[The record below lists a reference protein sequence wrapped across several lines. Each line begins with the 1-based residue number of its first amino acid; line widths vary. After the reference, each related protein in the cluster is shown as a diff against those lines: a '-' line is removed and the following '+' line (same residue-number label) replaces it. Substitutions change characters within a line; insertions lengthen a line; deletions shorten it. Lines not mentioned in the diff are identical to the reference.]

1 MILMHLSGA
10 KGALGILVTY
20 SKEKEMRWRKTKE
33 PLSIKKLTVRTI
45 TNISL
50 SILAICTMVFVGSFL
65 FISKVQ
71 NQRLADFLVFSY
83 AQQFH
88 QVFSKVTQDFS
99 NDIHQELMGS
109 SASMLD
115 EASWQMKM
123 NALQNREPSIKAL
136 HIIRPKQQ
144 EPAEGQAALGY
155 AAIDMANRVFKGDL
169 VLPELHRVEEGRFYI
184 NHAIALRKTQQSEVI
199 GVAVVSEDLML
210 LQKLLNNFKKIPG
223 YIELRE
229 TLLGQ
234 NRIIAKS
241 DRIELAGVGAQSI
254 LMVPGTSWQMT
265 FWLDPEFGTTFST
278 GIGALLIVVILMILC
293 CTAFIWHYFRRI
305 EGALLEDGRGLG
317 LMLQAVLDGVP
328 PKSDFFHFASN
339 EKLSEYIH
347 QLGAIPKNFKLLNA
361 KQDSAAVL
369 DWAVV
374 SEVNVEVSPHIFR
387 AYDIRGIAGETLT
400 TGVMHLLGKSIG
412 TEIIQKNNRPLVF
425 GRDGRLSGDELS
437 IAFCE
442 GIRST
447 GVKIIDIGIVPTPLV
462 YFGAY
467 HLDTGNAVM
476 LTGSHNPPQYNGLKI
491 VINKETLAQD
501 KIQALYDRIK
511 LGHFETGEGEYQ
523 KRDLLFDYLAK
534 VTRDIKLAR
543 PLKIVVD
550 AGNGVGGVLAVPL
563 LKALGCEVIEMFCE
577 VDGNFPNHHPD
588 PSQPSNL
595 FALIE
600 MVQTYHADL
609 GLALDGDGDRLGV
622 VTPQGEIIWPDRL
635 MMLFAEDVLSR
646 HPGSPIL
653 YDVKCS
659 KELAEVIRHAG
670 GKPIMCATGHSLV
683 KRAMKEEGGILAG
696 EMSGHFFFSENWYGF
711 DDACFAAVKLLAFIA
726 AHPTQ
731 SSIDV
736 IFEKYPKAIA
746 TPEINIAISDEE
758 KFKFIEQFKSNHDL
772 KAEKIITIDGLRAE
786 FDDGWGLVRASNT
799 TPVLVLRFEAES
811 QAALKRIQAD
821 FKIALLKI
829 NSKLEIPF

>member
-1 MILMHLSGA
+1 MEYKMHSR
-10 KGALGILVTY
+10 
-20 SKEKEMRWRKTKE
+20 ETKMTAHNSAE
-33 PLSIKKLTVRTI
+33 VESFSIRKLTIRSL
-45 TNISL
+45 TNVSL
-50 SILAICTMVFVGSFL
+50 SIVAICMMVFVGSFF

-71 NQRLADFLVFSY
+71 NQRLSDFLVYVY
-83 AQQFH
+83 ANEFH
-88 QVFSKVTQDFS
+88 QEFSKVTQDFS
-99 NDIHQELMGS
+99 NFIHQELVG
-109 SASMLD
+109 AWAGAPD
-115 EASWQMKM
+115 EASWQIKV
-123 NALQNREPSIKAL
+123 NALKSREPSIKAL
-136 HIIRPKQQ
+136 HLVRPQQQ
-144 EPAEGQAALGY
+144 EPTEGQADLGY
-155 AAIDMANRVFKGDL
+155 AAIDMANRVFKGDV
-169 VLPELHRVEEGRFYI
+169 VLPELHRVEEGGFYV
-184 NHAIALRKTQQSEVI
+184 NHAIPLRKTPQSEVI
-199 GVAVVSEDLML
+199 GVVLVSEDLAL
-210 LQKLLNNFKKIPG
+210 LQKILNSFKKIPG

-241 DRIELAGVGAQSI
+241 DRIELAGMGSQS
-254 LMVPGTSWQMT
+254 LLLVPGTTWQMT

-278 GIGALLIVVILMILC
+278 GVGALIIAIVLLILS
-293 CTAFIWHYFRRI
+293 CTALMWQYYRRI
-305 EGALLEDGRGLG
+305 ENAILEDGRSLG
-317 LMLQAVLDGVP
+317 RMLQAVLDSTT
-328 PKSDFFHFASN
+328 PKPEVFHFASN
-339 EKLSEYIH
+339 ETLAKYIR
-347 QLGAIPKNFKLLNA
+347 QLGSIPKSFKFLNT
-361 KQDSAAVL
+361 KPDPTAVM
-369 DWAVV
+369 DWALI
-374 SEVNVEVSPHIFR
+374 SEVNTEVSPHIFR

-442 GIRST
+442 GVRST
-447 GVKIIDIGIVPTPLV
+447 GVKIIDIGMVPTPLV

-511 LGHFETGEGEYQ
+511 HGHFETGEGEYE
-523 KRDLLFDYLAK
+523 KKDLLFDYLAK

-543 PLKIVVD
+543 PLKVVID

-577 VDGNFPNHHPD
+577 VDGTFPNHHPD

-622 VTPQGEIIWPDRL
+622 VTPQGEIVWPDRL

-653 YDVKCS
+653 FDVKCS
-659 KELAEVIRHAG
+659 KQLAQIIESAG
-670 GKPIMCATGHSLV
+670 GKPVMCATGHSLV

-726 AHPTQ
+726 AYPSQ
-731 SSIDV
+731 CSIDV

-746 TPEINIAISDEE
+746 TPEINIAIPDDE

-786 FDDGWGLVRASNT
+786 FNDGWGLVRASNT

-811 QAALKRIQAD
+811 QIALKRIQAD
-821 FKIALLKI
+821 FKAALLKV